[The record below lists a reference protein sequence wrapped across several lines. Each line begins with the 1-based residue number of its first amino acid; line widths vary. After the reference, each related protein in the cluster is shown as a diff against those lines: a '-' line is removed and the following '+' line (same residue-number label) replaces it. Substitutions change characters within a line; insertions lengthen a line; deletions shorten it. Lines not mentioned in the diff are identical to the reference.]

1 MFRAPLIAMAIAAS
15 LSQGTAAKAD
25 VINFSGSIVGP
36 GGAQPD
42 PSCAPIPNKGMV
54 TNAPGTSI
62 FGNITYSHTACT
74 SGSLGGPVQGI
85 FTINAGG
92 DLLQGSFDGTV
103 TPTGTPI
110 SNLFF
115 TYLITGGTGQFLGA
129 TGSFYGIG
137 TADLSKGP
145 PATISLN
152 FRAVP
157 EPATW
162 AMMLLGFGGIG
173 LTVRRRAAPELRPA

>member
-1 MFRAPLIAMAIAAS
+1 MYRAAFIALTIAAAVP
-15 LSQGTAAKAD
+15 QGSAASAD
-25 VINFSGSIVGP
+25 VINFSGSMVGP
-36 GGAQPD
+36 GGAVPD
-42 PSCAPIPNKGMV
+42 LSCAPIANKGV
-54 TNAPGTSI
+54 ITNAPGTSN
-62 FGNITYSHTACT
+62 FGAITYSHTACT
-74 SGSLGGPVQGI
+74 SGSAGGPVQGI
-85 FTINAGG
+85 FSINAGG

-162 AMMLLGFGGIG
+162 GMMLLGFAGIG
-173 LTVRRRAAPELRPA
+173 LTVRRRAMPALRPA